1 MKLDMEIRAKDI
13 VLLKILGCVLI
24 AFFMIRFLIMPG
36 IEKHMELSDQ
46 KEEVSI
52 QQQDMQV
59 LISRKDALDAIIAN
73 QQSALQGAQSGYY
86 DLLENSDVDALIT
99 GIVLKDNLFPVYL
112 EITGTADGVPIPY
125 SLATQNVSD
134 QSGEDTAT
142 DSGEESSASDT
153 SGTEN
158 TTSDTSDSTDAE
170 NGENTAQNESAY
182 VHTTSV
188 NVTVQGSEAQIRT
201 FLDDI
206 ARNYPGIQVTGFQIQ
221 ENSYVDSSLQTVSQL
236 SCNCSLAVYT
246 CGENEG

>member
-1 MKLDMEIRAKDI
+1 MKLDMEIRPKDI

-52 QQQDMQV
+52 QQQDMQD

-73 QQSALQGAQSGYY
+73 QQSVLQGAQSGYY
-86 DLLENSDVDALIT
+86 DLLENSDVDELIT

-112 EITGTADGVPIPY
+112 EITGTTDGVPIPY
-125 SLATQNVSD
+125 SLTTQNVSD
-134 QSGEDTAT
+134 QSGE
-142 DSGEESSASDT
+142 ESSAAD
-153 SGTEN
+153 
-158 TTSDTSDSTDAE
+158 TSDTENSTSDTNDSTDTE
-170 NGENTAQNESAY
+170 NGGNTIQNESVY

-206 ARNYPGIQVTGFQIQ
+206 VRNYPGIQVTGFQIQ

-236 SCNCSLAVYT
+236 NCNCSLAVYT